1 MNVLAVAANL
11 AGAAANRVSRVGRR
25 AAKRVRR
32 LRRLRR
38 SGQKGLTSVV
48 HAARQAAGDTRA
60 RLLRV
65 SRAAT
70 RTRKRTARFRE
81 HAVEPWLEQQK
92 IERQVAALARGREPI
107 LVGPWLSEV
116 GYEVLYWR
124 PFLMW
129 MVDRYGI
136 PPERLIAVSRG
147 GVGHWYDGIASR
159 YVELLDLVDDK
170 EFAAKNAARRSGGDQ
185 KQISPGEFDSDIIE
199 RVAARHL
206 NGRTP
211 KICHPSLMFRL
222 FRRFWFGDRS
232 LDFFLQHMRFERMV
246 PEAGDLGELPS
257 RFAAVKF
264 YTGPAI
270 PDTPE
275 RRRVLRG
282 LVSRV
287 ADEMPVVVL
296 DTGLSLDDHRDFL
309 FEGLPNVI
317 RLRERLTLATNLG
330 VQTRA
335 IAGASLFLGTCGGLA
350 WLAPMLGT
358 PTIGVYEDDRFL
370 APHLFVAR
378 HAYRL
383 MGAALFT
390 TIDLA
395 AVDSLDLVP
404 DLGAETS
411 YRAPTAQ

>member
-32 LRRLRR
+32 LRRLWR

-48 HAARQAAGDTRA
+48 RAARRVAGNTHA
-60 RLLRV
+60 LPLRV

-70 RTRKRTARFRE
+70 RTRRRAARFRE
-81 HAVEPWLEQQK
+81 HAVEPWLEQRQ
-92 IERQVAALARGREPI
+92 IERELAGLARGREPI

-124 PFLMW
+124 PFLAW

-136 PPERLIAVSRG
+136 PPDRLIAVSRG
-147 GVGHWYDGIASR
+147 GVGHWYQGIAGR
-159 YVELLDLVDDK
+159 YVELLDLFGSEK
-170 EFAAKNAARRSGGDQ
+170 FAERNAARHAGGDQ
-185 KQISPGEFDSDIIE
+185 KQLSPGEFDVEIVE
-199 RVAARHL
+199 RIAAQHL
-206 NGRTP
+206 SGCAPRL
-211 KICHPSLMFRL
+211 CHPSLMFRL

-232 LDFFLQHMRFERMV
+232 LEFFLNHMRFARMV
-246 PEAGDLGELPS
+246 SPPGDLHGLPT

-264 YTGPAI
+264 YTGRAV
-270 PDTPE
+270 PDSPE
-275 RRRVLRG
+275 RRRVLGG

-317 RLRERLTLATNLG
+317 RLRERLTPATNLG

-378 HAYRL
+378 QAYRL
-383 MGAALFT
+383 MDAALFT

-395 AVDSLDLVP
+395 AIDSLDLVQ
-404 DLGAETS
+404 DLAAAANH
-411 YRAPTAQ
+411 RAPTVQ

>member
-1 MNVLAVAANL
+1 MTVNL
-11 AGAAANRVSRVGRR
+11 AGAAANRVGRFSRHAV
-25 AAKRVRR
+25 KRVQR
-32 LRRLRR
+32 LWS
-38 SGQKGLTSVV
+38 SGQKGVAPAIR
-48 HAARQAAGDTRA
+48 AARRAAIDTRA
-60 RLLRV
+60 LPLRIN
-65 SRAAT
+65 RAAI
-70 RTRKRTARFRE
+70 RARKRTVRFKE
-81 HAVEPWLEQQK
+81 HAVEPWLEQRR
-92 IERQVAALARGREPI
+92 IEGQLAALARGREPI

-124 PFLMW
+124 PFLAW
-129 MVDRYGI
+129 MIDRYGI
-136 PPERLIAVSRG
+136 SPDRLIAVSRG
-147 GVGHWYDGIASR
+147 GVGHWYRGIAGR
-159 YVELLDLVDDK
+159 YVELLDLVGAD
-170 EFAAKNAARRSGGDQ
+170 EFAARNAARRAGGDQ
-185 KQISPGEFDSDIIE
+185 KQLSPSEFDAEIVE
-199 RVAARHL
+199 RVAARDL

-211 KICHPSLMFRL
+211 SLCHPSLMFRL

-232 LDFFLQHMRFERMV
+232 LDFFLQHMRFERMMSPV
-246 PEAGDLGELPS
+246 GDLVGLPP

-270 PDTPE
+270 PDTPD

-296 DTGLSLDDHRDFL
+296 DTGLSLDDHQDFL
-309 FEGLPNVI
+309 FDGLANVI
-317 RLRERLTLATNLG
+317 RLPERLMPATNLA
-330 VQTRA
+330 VQTRV

-358 PTIGVYEDDRFL
+358 PTIGVYADDRFL

-383 MGAALFT
+383 MNAALFT

-395 AVDSLDLVP
+395 AVDALDLVP
-404 DLGAETS
+404 ELA
-411 YRAPTAQ
+411 AATAQHGRTVQ